1 MKAVKFI
8 LGTFFGAGLLPKAP
22 GTWGSLASIP
32 FIYLTA
38 LYFSYIGVIAFF
50 IVACILSLWSTS
62 VAVEK
67 FGDDP
72 SQFVMDEVAGQSIV
86 FLLAAFQAD
95 FSHDIWILLNG
106 FILFRL
112 FDIFKPLG
120 INQLEKLPGKF
131 GILFDDLLAG
141 FYALICLEVLF
152 LLTASL

>member
-8 LGTFFGAGLLPKAP
+8 LGTFFGSGLLPKAP
-22 GTWGSLASIP
+22 GTWGSLISIP

-38 LYFSYIGVIAFF
+38 LYFSFTGLLIFF
-50 IVACILSLWSTS
+50 IIASLLSLWSTS
-62 VAVEK
+62 EAVERY
-67 FGDDP
+67 GDDP

-86 FLLAAFQAD
+86 FLFAAFQAD
-95 FSHDIWILLNG
+95 LSHDIWILLTG

-141 FYALICLEVLF
+141 FYALMCLEVLF
-152 LLTASL
+152 MLTSSL

>member
-1 MKAVKFI
+1 MKALKFI
-8 LGTFFGAGLLPKAP
+8 TGTFFGTGLLPKAP
-22 GTWGSLASIP
+22 GTWGSLAAIP

-38 LYFSYIGVIAFF
+38 LHFSVIGVVIFVIIA
-50 IVACILSLWSTS
+50 CLLSLWSTS
-62 VAVEK
+62 EAVER

-86 FLLAAFQAD
+86 FLFAGFQANI
-95 FSHDIWILLNG
+95 SHDIWILVSG

-141 FYALICLEVLF
+141 FYALVFVEALF
-152 LLTASL
+152 FLTSSL